1 MHDKVKIPVREPGTP
16 ESATGHQCQAL
27 SRSNID
33 LKSSNHNYHSVNLA
47 PYNTELPNT

>member
-1 MHDKVKIPVREPGTP
+1 MHNKVKIPVGEPGTP
-16 ESATGHQCQAL
+16 ESATGHQCRAL

-33 LKSSNHNYHSVNLA
+33 LKSSNHNYSVNLA